1 MFLHLRE
8 LQGLVSEGRGV
19 IAHQV
24 QRNQQLLSANA
35 ATLTRNLED
44 LEAQAKV
51 SYLSIPPKFLSCHCF
66 FLPLCAQQN
75 VLKCH
80 HIDNASLKW
89 LAHFFFSFVCVFFSL
104 FSGGAS

>member
-1 MFLHLRE
+1 MHRE

-24 QRNQQLLSANA
+24 QRNQQLLSTNA

-51 SYLSIPPKFLSCHCF
+51 CFLC
-66 FLPLCAQQN
+66 
-75 VLKCH
+75 
-80 HIDNASLKW
+80 
-89 LAHFFFSFVCVFFSL
+89 VCVL
-104 FSGGAS
+104 T

>member
-1 MFLHLRE
+1 MRNSYFFSLSLHLRE

-51 SYLSIPPKFLSCHCF
+51 SYLPIRRVLVLSLF
-66 FLPLCAQQN
+66 FLAVVRPAE
-75 VLKCH
+75 
-80 HIDNASLKW
+80 
-89 LAHFFFSFVCVFFSL
+89 CV
-104 FSGGAS
+104 

>member
-51 SYLSIPPKFLSCHCF
+51 CIHHNAVLTFYAHKAYSMLMNGLNFCNF
-66 FLPLCAQQN
+66 F
-75 VLKCH
+75 VLL
-80 HIDNASLKW
+80 N
-89 LAHFFFSFVCVFFSL
+89 F
-104 FSGGAS
+104 